1 MYTPSQFVNRDS
13 ASLHAM
19 MRKHPFALLVTPYQ
33 GELHLTHLPF
43 HVDSVRGAK
52 GTLEAHLAKANPHAA
67 AIAAGAVSTV
77 VFQGPDAYVSPRWYV
92 DPAKNVPTWNY
103 VAIHASGALRPITE
117 PAPLLALIGRLTDEH
132 EAYIEKPWSI
142 REAQSHA
149 EHLAKHIIG
158 FELEIEQLEG
168 KFKLSQ
174 NRSDGDRAGV
184 LKEFAKAPRGNVQEM
199 LGLMRDLYTEDG
211 KIKDL
216 TGG

>member
-1 MYTPSQFVNRDS
+1 
-13 ASLHAM
+13 
-19 MRKHPFALLVTPYQ
+19 
-33 GELHLTHLPF
+33 
-43 HVDSVRGAK
+43 
-52 GTLEAHLAKANPHAA
+52 
-67 AIAAGAVSTV
+67 
-77 VFQGPDAYVSPRWYV
+77 
-92 DPAKNVPTWNY
+92 
-103 VAIHASGALRPITE
+103 
-117 PAPLLALIGRLTDEH
+117 LALIGRLTDEH

-184 LKEFAKAPRGNVQEM
+184 LKEFAKDPRGNVQEM
-199 LGLMRDLYTEDG
+199 LGLMRGLYTEDG

-216 TGG
+216 AGG